1 MNLIRLDFIFE
12 LETEKFAAAIFSA
25 SLSLSL
31 SIVHTTQIF
40 SILFRTKKIYHKI
53 FTTF

>member
-12 LETEKFAAAIFSA
+12 LETEKFAAAS
-25 SLSLSL
+25 SLHLSLSPL
-31 SIVHTTQIF
+31 YIPHRSFLF
-40 SILFRTKKIYHKI
+40 SLEQKKIYHKI